1 MSQIMA
7 RGNQRELAREKA
19 QKKQTEQQKKKAAA
33 DKGSNKG
40 LSLEERRRRDAE
52 NIRLKQQQK
61 AMSGGQATKA

>member
-1 MSQIMA
+1 MA

-19 QKKQTEQQKKKAAA
+19 QKKQLEQQKKKGAA

-52 NIRLKQQQK
+52 NMRLKQQKAAEQK
-61 AMSGGQATKA
+61 A

>member
-1 MSQIMA
+1 MA

-33 DKGSNKG
+33 DKGTNKG

-52 NIRLKQQQK
+52 NMRLKQQK
-61 AMSGGQATKA
+61 ALETKQS

>member
-1 MSQIMA
+1 MA

-40 LSLEERRRRDAE
+40 MSLEERRRRDAE
-52 NIRLKQQQK
+52 NIKLKQQQK
-61 AMSGGQATKA
+61 AMASNQTTEA

>member
-1 MSQIMA
+1 MA

-33 DKGSNKG
+33 DKGTNKG

-52 NIRLKQQQK
+52 NMRLKQQKALEAKQK
-61 AMSGGQATKA
+61 D

>member
-1 MSQIMA
+1 MA

-33 DKGSNKG
+33 DKGTNKG

-52 NIRLKQQQK
+52 NMRLKQQK
-61 AMSGGQATKA
+61 AAEAKQAG